1 MLGAVSRLHASM
13 DCTGRALKG
22 MVYVGVDERRRN
34 GVLGMTEL
42 ALATALSDEQRA
54 FVSTIQTSGEALLR
68 VINDILDFSK
78 VEAGK
83 LSIETA
89 DVDVRAVVAECA
101 ELLGPR
107 AAEKGIAFAYL
118 VSPKV
123 PGIVVGDGL
132 RTVSTLWH
140 NSRAGRW

>member
-1 MLGAVSRLHASM
+1 MSHEIRTPM
-13 DCTGRALKG
+13 
-22 MVYVGVDERRRN
+22 N

-42 ALATALSDEQRA
+42 VLATALSDEQRA
-54 FVSTIQTSGEALLR
+54 FV
-68 VINDILDFSK
+68 
-78 VEAGK
+78 
-83 LSIETA
+83 
-89 DVDVRAVVAECA
+89 
-101 ELLGPR
+101 LGPR